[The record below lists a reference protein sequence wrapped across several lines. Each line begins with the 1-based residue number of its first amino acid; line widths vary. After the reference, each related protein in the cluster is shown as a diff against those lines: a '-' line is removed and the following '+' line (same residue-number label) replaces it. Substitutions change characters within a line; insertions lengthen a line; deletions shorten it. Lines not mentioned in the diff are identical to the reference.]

1 MQNGISGQENAVPAP
16 RPGWR
21 SWLWRGSACAV
32 LVCAAAFGLGLSQ
45 FIAGLDARGPG
56 SVREADGAVALTG
69 GAERITDAVE
79 LLSRGYA
86 GRLLITGVNQSTR
99 GAEIARLTPR
109 FADLF
114 GCCIDLGYD
123 ALNTRGNAEETRR
136 WVIERGMKSLIVVT
150 SNYHMPRTLI
160 EFADVMPGVT
170 LIPYPVVPERLRAG
184 VLWSDPAL
192 LRVLAVEYAKYLRAE
207 ARVLLFGPGR
217 AAPPSTMTAGLPDSR
232 PHE

>member
-1 MQNGISGQENAVPAP
+1 MQSGISGHGTETPASLP
-16 RPGWR
+16 PGRR
-21 SWLWRGSACAV
+21 SVLWRGLAGAA
-32 LVCAAAFGLGLSQ
+32 LICAAAFGLGLSQ
-45 FIAGLDARGPG
+45 FILNLDPREPL

-69 GAERITDAVE
+69 GAERITDAVN

-86 GRLLITGVNQSTR
+86 GRLLITGVNQTTR

-109 FADLF
+109 FGDLF

-123 ALNTRGNAEETRR
+123 ALNTRGNALEARR
-136 WVIERGMKSLIVVT
+136 WVIERGMKSLIIVT

-184 VLWSDPAL
+184 SVWSDPQL
-192 LRVLAVEYAKYLRAE
+192 LRVLAVEYAKYLRSE
-207 ARVLLFGPGR
+207 TRVLLFGP
-217 AAPPSTMTAGLPDSR
+217 AQTAPPSTMTAR
-232 PHE
+232 AT